1 MLTRRAVNR
10 ILSSRARSE
19 NWIGNGSLLEVG
31 TRSIFNED
39 HDMFREMVRRYFKE
53 QIEPN
58 QAAWDKQGHVPRE
71 IWTDAGEMGLLGVNT
86 SDEIGGI
93 GGDFLS
99 AMIVAEEQQY
109 IANSSIGW
117 SLHSDICMPYISKFG
132 TPEQLEKFIPPMVS
146 GHCISAI
153 AMTEPGAGS
162 DLQGIRTN
170 ARRDGDDWILNGSKT
185 FITNGWLADMVIV
198 VAITNPQAKK
208 AAHGISLFLIEDGME
223 GFNKGKILNKVG
235 LKGQD
240 TAELFFDDVRV
251 PTSSILG
258 GEAGVN
264 RGFGMLM
271 GELPRERLM
280 IGVQAAATMEAA
292 YEFTK
297 DYVME
302 RKAFGKTLSNLQTIQ
317 HKLAEVKTDT
327 AMARCFTDRAM
338 QMYEDGTLDYTTAS
352 MSKYWVTEKNNEV
365 CSKCLQM
372 FGGWGYMWEYP
383 IARMFA
389 DSRVYAIYGGSNEI
403 MKELIARQGGIM

>member
-1 MLTRRAVNR
+1 MLSRRAVNR
-10 ILSSRARSE
+10 ILSSRSRSE

-39 HDMFREMVRRYFKE
+39 HDMFRDMVRRYFKE

-58 QAAWDKQGHVPRE
+58 QADWDKAGHVPRE
-71 IWTDAGEMGLLGVNT
+71 IWTNAGEMGLLGVNT

-132 TPEQLEKFIPPMVS
+132 TPEQIEKFIPPMVS

-170 ARRDGDDWILNGSKT
+170 AKRDGDDWILNGSKT

-198 VAITNPQAKK
+198 VAITNPEAKK

-251 PTSSILG
+251 PSSSILG

-297 DYVME
+297 EYVME
-302 RKAFGKTLSNLQTIQ
+302 RKAFGKTL
-317 HKLAEVKTDT
+317 
-327 AMARCFTDRAM
+327 
-338 QMYEDGTLDYTTAS
+338 
-352 MSKYWVTEKNNEV
+352 V
-365 CSKCLQM
+365 CSFKFNFDSFSSQYLEQHANHSTQIGRSQDRHGNGQM
-372 FGGWGYMWEYP
+372 FH
-383 IARMFA
+383 
-389 DSRVYAIYGGSNEI
+389 
-403 MKELIARQGGIM
+403 